1 MKMSGP
7 DANLTRL
14 DKSRLRPARP
24 SVFSDIDFVAGRK
37 KRGFCA
43 GCEATSA
50 EARVRDR
57 LPAMNALIFHMCRRE
72 EWDAARARGIY
83 AGSSQDLQDGF
94 IHFSTAE
101 QLPESARRHRAGQA
115 GLVLLA
121 ADPQLLGDALRWEPS
136 RSGMLFPH
144 VYGGLPV
151 AAVRWTRDL
160 PLGPDG
166 VHVLPPLE

>member
-1 MKMSGP
+1 M
-7 DANLTRL
+7 
-14 DKSRLRPARP
+14 
-24 SVFSDIDFVAGRK
+24 I
-37 KRGFCA
+37 
-43 GCEATSA
+43 E
-50 EARVRDR
+50 
-57 LPAMNALIFHMCRRE
+57 LIFHMCRRE
-72 EWDAARARGIY
+72 EWEAARPSGVY
-83 AGSSQDLQDGF
+83 PGSSQDLQDGF
-94 IHFSTAE
+94 IHFSTAS

-121 ADPQLLGDALRWEPS
+121 ADTPLLGDALRWEAS
-136 RSGMLFPH
+136 RSGMLCPH